1 MKPFRQEHKILG
13 CLSVLVL
20 LGGCG
25 GPELECDSAESR
37 KSVVRIV
44 SDDHDNPLVNYAVK
58 DSSSVAATVSNT
70 KSEAEKSAIL
80 EKARRTAAYLLD
92 DTIRMR
98 SRNRAARSVD
108 CSGLLSVTV
117 GGDTT
122 AQKEIDFKVEQTKDG
137 ATLVSVSP
145 FLF

>member
-1 MKPFRQEHKILG
+1 MKLFRQEQGILS
-13 CLSVLVL
+13 CFSVLLL

-37 KSVVRIV
+37 NSVVRTV
-44 SDDHDNPLVNYAVK
+44 SDDIDNALVNYAVK
-58 DSSSVAATVSNT
+58 DSSSVAAMVNDA

-80 EKARRTAAYLLD
+80 EKARRTAAYVLD

-122 AQKEIDFKVEQTKDG
+122 AQKEIDFKVQQATDG
-137 ATLVSVSP
+137 ATSVSVSP

>member
-1 MKPFRQEHKILG
+1 MKLFREEQRILR
-13 CLSVLVL
+13 CFSVLVL

-25 GPELECDSAESR
+25 GAEPECDSVESR

-44 SDDHDNPLVNYAVK
+44 SDDNDNALVNYAAK
-58 DSSSVAATVSNT
+58 DSSSVAAMVSDA
-70 KSEAEKSAIL
+70 KSEAEKSTIL
-80 EKARRTAAYLLD
+80 EKARRTAVYALD

-108 CSGLLSVTV
+108 CSALLSVTV
-117 GGDTT
+117 GADTT
-122 AQKEIDFKVEQTKDG
+122 AQKEIDFKVEQTTDG

>member
-1 MKPFRQEHKILG
+1 MKLFRDEQRILG
-13 CLSVLVL
+13 CFSVLLL

-25 GPELECDSAESR
+25 GPEPECDSAESR
-37 KSVVRIV
+37 KSVVKIV
-44 SDDHDNPLVNYAVK
+44 SDNSDNPLVNYAVK
-58 DSSSVAATVSNT
+58 DSSSVAAMVSNA

-80 EKARRTAAYLLD
+80 ENARRGAIYVLD
-92 DTIRMR
+92 DTIRMK
-98 SRNRAARSVD
+98 SRNRAARSAD

-122 AQKEIDFKVEQTKDG
+122 AQKEVDFKVEQTKDG
-137 ATLVSVSP
+137 ATSVSVSP